1 MYTMVTKCHLL
12 ILSLSAAVVSF
23 DESTRG
29 SGVATNVS
37 KVAGTSEVVL
47 VLSKA
52 VDQEVSVFVLT
63 TLTEGSVRGLLNL
76 ICPLLIL

>member
-1 MYTMVTKCHLL
+1 M

-29 SGVATNVS
+29 SGVAINVS

-52 VDQEVSVFVLT
+52 VDQEVSVYVLT
-63 TLTEGSVRGLLNL
+63 PLTEGSVRGLLNS
-76 ICPLLIL
+76 LLILFIF